1 MPEVGTQ
8 RTVTSKRSPGRR
20 APAPVRAVDLD
31 VLAKAVRLG
40 RHRSV
45 ARLAGSS
52 VLADRG
58 IVWPV
63 VTATLVP
70 WRTTRPAGVA
80 GLSAVGATATLGHAA
95 KLVIRRRRPPRSL
108 RMLARAPGR
117 RPTTWS
123 FPSGH
128 TANAFA
134 FATAAGCQQPLTVTV
149 LGPFA
154 AAVAFTRVTTA
165 RHHPSDVAA
174 SLLLGCA
181 VGAGVGAA
189 VRSWTNRGA
198 KRDEAPLAPQ

>member
-1 MPEVGTQ
+1 VVFTH
-8 RTVTSKRSPGRR
+8 SPARR
-20 APAPVRAVDLD
+20 APTPVRVVDIDILTR
-31 VLAKAVRLG
+31 AVRLG
-40 RHRSV
+40 RRRSV

-58 IVWPV
+58 AVWPV
-63 VTATLVP
+63 VATALAP
-70 WRTTRPAGVA
+70 WRATRPAGAA
-80 GLSAVGATATLGHAA
+80 GLAAVGATATLTHAA
-95 KLVIRRRRPPRSL
+95 KLLVRRRRPPRSL

-134 FATAAGCQQPLTVTV
+134 FATAAGFQQPVTVAV

-154 AAVAFTRVTTA
+154 AAVAVTRVTTA

-174 SLLLGCA
+174 SLLLGCGVGCA
-181 VGAGVGAA
+181 VGAAA
-189 VRSWTNRGA
+189 RAWAERNT
-198 KRDEAPLAPQ
+198 KRDETQSLSQ